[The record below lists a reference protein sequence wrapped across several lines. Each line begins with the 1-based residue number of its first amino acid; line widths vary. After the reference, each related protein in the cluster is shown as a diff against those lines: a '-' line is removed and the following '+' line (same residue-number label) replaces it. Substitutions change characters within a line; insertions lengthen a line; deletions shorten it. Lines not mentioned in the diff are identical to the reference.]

1 MPIVMVVCLFQWQF
15 EIRRREHGPKFDA
28 TGAGAKHAWSRSLPI
43 FRWGKMP
50 RLHTGDTALDLRML
64 ERLGGP
70 SIIVPAWSRPNVLAL
85 AVHNWPSPP
94 PSPALST
101 SVTADEPWPSAQPA
115 QPARWRSRM
124 LDRGKTY
131 PSPAAPPI
139 PHEYLCVTL
148 PLYLPFLSRPC
159 VETCTNG
166 YQPGNH
172 PWPQP
177 GISLETLLGLNTEH
191 CTCSFIA
198 MLIWDQVL
206 QDGRG
211 ISTLNHSSCFYSH
224 LPWQVEP

>member
-1 MPIVMVVCLFQWQF
+1 MGPSLTLRARELNMHGAAACLFSAG
-15 EIRRREHGPKFDA
+15 EKCPGSTPA
-28 TGAGAKHAWSRSLPI
+28 T
-43 FRWGKMP
+43 
-50 RLHTGDTALDLRML
+50 RLSTLHML
-64 ERLGGP
+64 QRLGGP
-70 SIIVPAWSRPNVLAL
+70 SIIVPAWSRPNILAL

-101 SVTADEPWPSAQPA
+101 SVTADEPWPSAQPAQPA

-177 GISLETLLGLNTEH
+177 GISLETLWG
-191 CTCSFIA
+191 
-198 MLIWDQVL
+198 
-206 QDGRG
+206 
-211 ISTLNHSSCFYSH
+211 STLSIALAASSPCLSGTKCFKMAVASQH
-224 LPWQVEP
+224 

>member
-1 MPIVMVVCLFQWQF
+1 MGPSLTLRARELNMHGAAAFLFSAGEKCPGSTPATRLSTCTCFNALAGRRSSSQHGADPIFSPLRST
-15 EIRRREHGPKFDA
+15 IGRRR
-28 TGAGAKHAWSRSLPI
+28 
-43 FRWGKMP
+43 
-50 RLHTGDTALDLRML
+50 
-64 ERLGGP
+64 
-70 SIIVPAWSRPNVLAL
+70 RPLK
-85 AVHNWPSPP
+85 
-94 PSPALST
+94 ALST

-131 PSPAAPPI
+131 PSPAAPPT

-177 GISLETLLGLNTEH
+177 GISLETLWG
-191 CTCSFIA
+191 
-198 MLIWDQVL
+198 
-206 QDGRG
+206 
-211 ISTLNHSSCFYSH
+211 STLSIALAASSPCLSGTKCFKMAVASQH
-224 LPWQVEP
+224 